1 MNMTSRRSRLCPLPV
16 FTGML
21 LLTTAFL
28 ASAATEAYPLGFS
41 LQTSLGTAGQVA
53 GSGEVRS
60 QEGTTVSSSIGGVS
74 ATARG
79 GWRGGAPT
87 IGAYIVSPGI
97 DLEGDNFA
105 SAVSNVL
112 WSFDSRT
119 LAVGTKVMARFVL
132 DFDATMRT
140 DSPRFVDTRF
150 GLQLLDRNGQEVSN
164 LFYEN
169 ASLTMND
176 GVSLLGDYAGN
187 DATSFELDDE
197 GVAVANRGTSP
208 NDIFWAEVEVGST
221 YIMNATLSTALGS
234 GECGGTLSVA
244 NALNTLTYGFGGA
257 VLAEDWSATD
267 VRATSSIPEPSAYA
281 LLGGL
286 AALGLVVWR
295 RCHARAVAR

>member
-1 MNMTSRRSRLCPLPV
+1 MNMTSRRSRLRSLPV
-16 FTGML
+16 FAGML
-21 LLTTAFL
+21 LSTTAFL

-60 QEGTTVSSSIGGVS
+60 QTETIVSSSIGGVS
-74 ATARG
+74 AIARG
-79 GWRGGAPT
+79 GWRDGAPT
-87 IGAYIVSPGI
+87 IGAYIATPGI

-105 SAVSNVL
+105 RAEANVL
-112 WSFDSRT
+112 WTFDSGT
-119 LAVGTKVMARFVL
+119 LASGTKVMASFVL

-140 DSPRFVDTRF
+140 DSPRYVDTRL
-150 GLQLLDRNGQEVSN
+150 GLELLDLNGQEVSN
-164 LFYEN
+164 LFYED
-169 ASLTMND
+169 ASLAMSDGFTM
-176 GVSLLGDYAGN
+176 LGDYAGAHASSFQLN
-187 DATSFELDDE
+187 DES
-197 GVAVANRGTSP
+197 VAVADRGASP

-234 GECGGTLSVA
+234 GEYGGTLSEA

-267 VRATSSIPEPSAYA
+267 VRATSSIPEPSTYA

-286 AALGLVVWR
+286 AVLGLVVWR
-295 RCHARAVAR
+295 RYHARAVA